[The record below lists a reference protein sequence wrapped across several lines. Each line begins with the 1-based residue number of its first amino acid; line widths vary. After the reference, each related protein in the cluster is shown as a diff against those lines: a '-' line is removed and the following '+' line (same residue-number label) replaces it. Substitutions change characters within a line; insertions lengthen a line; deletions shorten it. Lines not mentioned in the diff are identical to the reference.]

1 MHQLSMVGDTGR
13 ATGSTG
19 GRVVRISGRMLATV
33 VAALLLGACARED
46 TPTANWQTTTQPPM
60 SFAPSAGSPV
70 ISAQPPG
77 IGAPMAP
84 SVQTPPSAPVERN
97 PCLTKWGSP
106 RLDAP
111 DGCALRGPRAESEPP
126 ARVVREASARGSRD
140 LPKRG
145 VYKIGKPYTVA
156 GKTYVP
162 AEDPDY
168 EETGTASW
176 YGDGFHGGPTANG
189 EVYDMHQLTAAHK
202 TLPMPSYAYVHNPVN
217 GRTIM
222 VRVNNRG
229 PFKGNRIIDLSRE
242 AARLLDFKH
251 RGLATVRV
259 TYAGRAPLDGNDSA
273 ERAFLAQQAWYKPQI
288 LVGSR

>member
-1 MHQLSMVGDTGR
+1 MHQLSMVGDAGR
-13 ATGSTG
+13 ATGCTV
-19 GRVVRISGRMLATV
+19 GRGVRVFGRFMAVT
-33 VAALLLGACARED
+33 VAAFVLGACAREEA
-46 TPTANWQTTTQPPM
+46 PTANWRTTTQPPL
-60 SFAPSAGSPV
+60 SFAPSAESPALQGP
-70 ISAQPPG
+70 SPG
-77 IGAPMAP
+77 VGAPMAP
-84 SVQTPPSAPVERN
+84 SVQTLPPAPAERN

-111 DGCALRGPRAESEPP
+111 DGCASRGPRA
-126 ARVVREASARGSRD
+126 SRD

-145 VYKIGKPYTVA
+145 VYKVGKPYTVA

-162 AEDPDY
+162 AEDPNYD
-168 EETGTASW
+168 ETGTASW

-189 EVYDMHQLTAAHK
+189 EVYDMHLLTAAHK

-222 VRVNNRG
+222 VRINNRG
-229 PFKGNRIIDLSRE
+229 PFKGDRIIDLSRE

-259 TYAGRAPLDGNDSA
+259 TYAGPAPLDGSDDA
-273 ERAFLAQQAWYKPQI
+273 ERAFLAQQAWYTPAI
-288 LVGSR
+288 TVGAR